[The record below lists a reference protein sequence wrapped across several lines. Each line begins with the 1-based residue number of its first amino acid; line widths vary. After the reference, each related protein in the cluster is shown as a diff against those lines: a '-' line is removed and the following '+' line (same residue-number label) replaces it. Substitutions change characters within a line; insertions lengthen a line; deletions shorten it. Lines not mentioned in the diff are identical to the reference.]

1 MTNKKIIQICFSLKT
16 GLDITTIRE
25 KLTKLKGILDKKYG
39 MNNYECRSCHLS
51 RTLCKDKGFTTDV
64 PDMFDD
70 IFGDNYVCELESET
84 SFNIA
89 MARINDYRKQLA
101 SKADKMVIIE
111 DDSITNVALELEMF
125 TDHKVI
131 IL

>member
-16 GLDITTIRE
+16 GLDIATIRE
-25 KLTKLKGILDKKYG
+25 KLTTLKGMLDKEYG
-39 MNNYECRSCHLS
+39 INNYECRSCHLS
-51 RTLCKDKGFTTDV
+51 RTLCKDKGFTTDI
-64 PDMFDD
+64 PDMFDS

-84 SFNIA
+84 SFNTA
-89 MARINDYRKQLA
+89 MAKIDDYRKRLA

-111 DDSITNVALELEMF
+111 NGDITNIALELKMF
-125 TDHKVI
+125 TNNRVM